1 MTLYHPTVTPSQR
14 AIHARHRQINQRV
27 ADAAAIR
34 FERKWLKANPKLN
47 ETPAPEIPA
56 AEPKPPNKCDE
67 RAWTI
72 TICGVADLPRRP
84 PSVNE
89 IIRAVSAECRVSVID
104 IVSAR
109 CAKKVVLPRHIAMLL
124 ARRLTHLSMSQIG
137 QRMGGRD
144 HTTILHGVRS
154 IEQKLAS
161 DPALAEVVERIS
173 AALLKGNTGQSSEE

>member
-14 AIHARHRQINQRV
+14 AIHARHCQINQRV
-27 ADAAAIR
+27 AEAAAVR
-34 FERKWLKANPKLN
+34 FERKWRKANPKLN
-47 ETPAPEIPA
+47 ETPAPEMPA

-67 RAWTI
+67 RAWMI

-84 PSVNE
+84 PSMNE
-89 IIRAVSAECRVSVID
+89 IMRAVAVEYRVTVID

-109 CAKKVVLPRHIAMLL
+109 RAKKVVLPRHIAMLL
-124 ARRLTHLSMSQIG
+124 ARRLTHLSMPQIG

-154 IEQKLAS
+154 IEQKIAS
-161 DPALAEVVERIS
+161 DPALATVVARIELSLVEVGR
-173 AALLKGNTGQSSEE
+173 

>member
-27 ADAAAIR
+27 AEAAAIR
-34 FERKWLKANPKLN
+34 FERKWRKPV
-47 ETPAPEIPA
+47 PAPEQPVT
-56 AEPKPPNKCDE
+56 ETKPPDKCDE

-72 TICGVADLPRRP
+72 TICGVADAPRRP
-84 PSVNE
+84 PSMNE
-89 IIRAVSAECRVSVID
+89 IMRAVAAEYRVSVMD

-109 CAKKVVLPRHIAMLL
+109 RNRKLIFPRHISMLL
-124 ARRLTHLSMSQIG
+124 ARRLTHLSMPQIG
-137 QRMGGRD
+137 RHLGNRD

-161 DPALAEVVERIS
+161 DPALAGVVARIELS
-173 AALLKGNTGQSSEE
+173 LVEAGR

>member
-14 AIHARHRQINQRV
+14 EIHARHRQINQRV

-34 FERKWLKANPKLN
+34 F
-47 ETPAPEIPA
+47 PEMPA
-56 AEPKPPNKCDE
+56 AEPKPPNKWDE

-72 TICGVADLPRRP
+72 TICGVADAPRRP
-84 PSVNE
+84 PSLNE
-89 IIRAVSAECRVSVID
+89 IMRAVAEEYRVSVMD

-109 CAKKVVLPRHIAMLL
+109 RTGKLVFPRHIAMLL
-124 ARRLTHLSMSQIG
+124 ARRLTHLSMPQIG
-137 QRMGGRD
+137 RFMGNRD

-161 DPALAEVVERIS
+161 DPALAEVVARIELS
-173 AALLKGNTGQSSEE
+173 LVEAGR

>member
-1 MTLYHPTVTPSQR
+1 MTLYPPPVTPSQR

-34 FERKWLKANPKLN
+34 FERRWRKPVPASS
-47 ETPAPEIPA
+47 ETPAPEQPVT
-56 AEPKPPNKCDE
+56 ETKPPDKCDE

-84 PSVNE
+84 PSMNE
-89 IIRAVSAECRVSVID
+89 IMRAVAVEYRVTVID

-109 CAKKVVLPRHIAMLL
+109 RAKKVVLPRHIAMLL
-124 ARRLTHLSMSQIG
+124 ARRLTHLSMPQIG
-137 QRMGGRD
+137 RHLGNRD

-161 DPALAEVVERIS
+161 DTALAEVIARIELSLVEAGR
-173 AALLKGNTGQSSEE
+173 

>member
-34 FERKWLKANPKLN
+34 FERKWRKQLPSSN
-47 ETPAPEIPA
+47 ETPAPEQPVT
-56 AEPKPPNKCDE
+56 ETKPPDKCDE

-89 IIRAVSAECRVSVID
+89 IIRAVAAEYRVSVMD

-124 ARRLTHLSMSQIG
+124 ARRLTHLSMPQIG

-154 IEQKLAS
+154 IEQKIAS
-161 DPALAEVVERIS
+161 DPALAEIVARIELSLVEASR
-173 AALLKGNTGQSSEE
+173 